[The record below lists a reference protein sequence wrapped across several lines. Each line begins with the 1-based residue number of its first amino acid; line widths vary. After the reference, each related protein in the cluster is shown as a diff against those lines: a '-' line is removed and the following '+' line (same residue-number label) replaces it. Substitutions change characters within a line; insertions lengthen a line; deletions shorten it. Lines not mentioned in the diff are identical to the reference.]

1 MLVEVH
7 RPSGRRSAALTVTAG
22 CPIEC
27 SASRRR
33 PAAPFFRLGA
43 AALSIALALCL
54 LTPAP
59 SAASGFAFFA
69 HGAKAAGMAGAFIAQ
84 ADDPTA
90 IYYNIGGLA
99 LEERRNAADQQVK
112 ERKLTLGTSYFSL
125 NESLYQGLP
134 PGPGE
139 GTTGE
144 QRDLSEI
151 VPQIY
156 AVIPVSPR
164 LKAGVAI
171 HTPFLLETEWA
182 DPANFAGRRVANS
195 AQILT
200 YDLDA
205 ALSFQWSPQLG
216 VGLGL
221 VYRTAEFSSSYRL
234 PGENPFTGTLVDIA
248 DVAVN
253 QENTAGLGF
262 YAGVLHKPGPRF
274 SWGATYH
281 SAIEIDF
288 DGVGT
293 LTQVSTGNQAL
304 DDLFAATL
312 PFDMD
317 LATENSV
324 EFPAIARF
332 GVAVN
337 LTGHWLMEVDA
348 TWTGWSSI
356 QSFDLHFPTEPLLHQ
371 TVRQDFDDT
380 LTLHVGAQ
388 FTTRTSTQFRFGVAL
403 DESPQLESSTG
414 PFFTDFDDTI
424 VSVGFGRDWLDVAFL
439 WFNRDQRLVLDQVD
453 GLNGNYRSN
462 AWMLS
467 LSASF

>member
-1 MLVEVH
+1 M
-7 RPSGRRSAALTVTAG
+7 GALLLGLLSPGTVQ
-22 CPIEC
+22 
-27 SASRRR
+27 
-33 PAAPFFRLGA
+33 
-43 AALSIALALCL
+43 
-54 LTPAP
+54 
-59 SAASGFAFFA
+59 ASGFGVFA
-69 HGAKAAGMAGAFIAQ
+69 HGAKAAGMAGAFVAQ

-99 LEERRNAADQQVK
+99 LEERRNAADQEVK
-112 ERKLTLGTSYFSL
+112 ERNLTLGASFIAI
-125 NESLYQGLP
+125 NESLYQGLA
-134 PGPGE
+134 PGPGA

-144 QRDLSEI
+144 QRDLTEI
-151 VPQIY
+151 VPQLYTVFPI
-156 AVIPVSPR
+156 SPR
-164 LKAGVAI
+164 LKAGLAI
-171 HTPFLLETEWA
+171 DTPFLLETEWST
-182 DPANFAGRRVANS
+182 PETFAGRRITSS
-195 AQILT
+195 AQILA
-200 YDLDA
+200 YDLNA
-205 ALSFQWSPQLG
+205 ALSFQWTPRVG
-216 VGLGL
+216 VGLGV
-221 VYRTAEFSSSYRL
+221 VYRNAEASLAYRL
-234 PGENPFTGTLVDIA
+234 PGEDPFSGFEVDVA

-253 QENTAGLGF
+253 QETTAGVGF
-262 YAGVLHKPGPRF
+262 YAGVLHKPSPRF

-293 LTQVSTGNQAL
+293 LTQVLTGNQQL

-317 LATENSV
+317 LATQNSL

-356 QSFDLHFPTEPLLHQ
+356 DSVNVHFPTEPLLHQ
-371 TVRQDFDDT
+371 NIVQNFDDT
-380 LTLHVGAQ
+380 VTLHLGAQ

-403 DESPQLESSTG
+403 DESPQPESSTG

-424 VSVGFGRDWLDVAFL
+424 VSVGFGRDWLDIAFL
-439 WFNRDQRLVLDQVD
+439 WFDREQRVVVAQVD
-453 GLNGNYRSN
+453 RINGNYRSN

-467 LSASF
+467 VSASF